1 MTSTDTTPLLS
12 GHQPRHTSLPYS
24 SSSNTQ
30 PAPGL
35 PYTAPTTYPRNDNQ
49 QRHWSEETEDILG
62 PDPSA
67 YGHQNTGAG
76 YRRRGPP
83 PPLHPSSGLDA
94 QRFSGQD
101 RPTGLKRLLYGCCCY
116 PCRRAVYSFQTK
128 FSKTEKYLMATA
140 GLCFLLAIAF
150 LCAYVRAKEALP
162 ETGKNGICST
172 TECTIVA
179 ADILKDMKPEVDP
192 CSDFFAFNCGGFV
205 DRVSIPD
212 DKAQI
217 GYFNL
222 IKQHNQEIIKAILTP
237 EAKSFQ
243 RGGKDDP
250 SKRNLVKL
258 QALFESCMDEKKL
271 TEVGVQPMVEL
282 IQKMIKSFQG
292 KTSVLDLEAP
302 AASLARGMDGLR
314 QINVAFKSSLARKPE
329 QELRFSEAADEDYDY
344 ELEDDGPIFP
354 KSMHRPGHSSP
365 VDTFVGDELRKRE
378 NKLLAWNTK
387 AGREELATVI
397 AQLAW
402 AGVTTMIDF
411 DVDSDPKNPDQNVFR
426 VEESGLGLPSREYYE
441 DEKILAV
448 YQKTI
453 EDMFVEVLGTDRA
466 GPNAAPVEWAQ
477 VAKNVVEFEKL
488 LAAISTNPEDLDNSE
503 FTYNPRSISQIME
516 LIPTIDWPLIFEKM
530 LKSSKVPDPIIVSSP
545 DYLEKLNALLKDT
558 PAMTLQNYFAW
569 RLIQK
574 LSPSLAVELRKPLQ
588 TLKAALQGVSAD
600 LVTPRWETCVDV
612 VDSALGAMAGH
623 YFIEKAFKGDSKE
636 MADGIISSLRTTFVD
651 GLKRL
656 DWLDDEDTRAS
667 AKEKVDLLMQ
677 KIGYSIESPDVKSSE
692 SLEEYY
698 KDLGMDKTDFFG
710 NQMRSKTWN
719 VQQVMNA
726 LGKPVDKAKWL
737 MSPQTVNAY
746 YNPSVNEIV
755 FPAGILQQPF
765 FHGDN
770 PEYLNYG
777 GIGVVAGHELT
788 HAFDNEGRQ
797 YDAHGTLRD
806 WWSNDTL
813 VQFNTKSQ
821 CFVDQ
826 YSNFTVKDPEGREN
840 HVNGKLT
847 LGENLADNGGLK
859 KSFEAWQARFKSDPK
874 GDKYKNHLL
883 PGLDKYSREQLFY
896 MSFARVWCSQRRP
909 ASAIEALRTDVHAP
923 AKWRVNGAVQNSPH
937 FAQVFGCK
945 ERSPMNPDTK
955 CDLW

>member
-1 MTSTDTTPLLS
+1 M
-12 GHQPRHTSLPYS
+12 
-24 SSSNTQ
+24 
-30 PAPGL
+30 
-35 PYTAPTTYPRNDNQ
+35 
-49 QRHWSEETEDILG
+49 
-62 PDPSA
+62 
-67 YGHQNTGAG
+67 
-76 YRRRGPP
+76 
-83 PPLHPSSGLDA
+83 
-94 QRFSGQD
+94 
-101 RPTGLKRLLYGCCCY
+101 
-116 PCRRAVYSFQTK
+116 
-128 FSKTEKYLMATA
+128 LM
-140 GLCFLLAIAF
+140 
-150 LCAYVRAKEALP
+150 
-162 ETGKNGICST
+162 
-172 TECTIVA
+172 
-179 ADILKDMKPEVDP
+179 
-192 CSDFFAFNCGGFV
+192 
-205 DRVSIPD
+205 
-212 DKAQI
+212 
-217 GYFNL
+217 
-222 IKQHNQEIIKAILTP
+222 QEIIKTILTP
-237 EAKSFQ
+237 EAKGFQ
-243 RGGKDDP
+243 RGGKDDA

-282 IQKMIKSFQG
+282 IQKMIKTFQG
-292 KTSVLDLEAP
+292 KSSVLDLDAP
-302 AASLARGMDGLR
+302 AASLAQDMEGLR
-314 QINVAFKSSLARKPE
+314 QINVAFKSSLVPKPE
-329 QELRFSEAADEDYDY
+329 QELRYSEDADEDYDY
-344 ELEDDGPIFP
+344 EIEDDGPLFP
-354 KSMHRPGHSSP
+354 KSVHHQVHSSP

-378 NKLLAWNTK
+378 DELLAWNTK
-387 AGREELATVI
+387 AGREELAMVI
-397 AQLAW
+397 TQLAW

-411 DVDSDPKNPDQNVFR
+411 DVDSDPKNPDETVFR

-441 DEKILAV
+441 DEKILTV

-453 EDMFVEVLGTDRA
+453 EDMFVEVLGTGKTEDTA
-466 GPNAAPVEWAQ
+466 DGNAAPVEWAQ

-503 FTYNPRSISQIME
+503 FTYNPRNLSQIIE
-516 LIPTIDWPLIFEKM
+516 LIPTIDWPLVFEKL
-530 LKSSKVPDPIIVSSP
+530 LKSSKAPDPIIVSSP

-612 VDSALGAMAGH
+612 VDNALGAMAGH
-623 YFIEKAFKGDSKE
+623 YFIDKAFKGDSKE
-636 MADGIISSLRTTFVD
+636 MADGIISSLRSTFVD

-656 DWLDDEDTRAS
+656 DWLDDEETRAS
-667 AKEKVDLLMQ
+667 AKEKVDLLIQ

-692 SLEEYY
+692 ALEEYY
-698 KDLGMDKTDFFG
+698 KDLGMDKADFFG

-719 VQQVMNA
+719 LQQVLNA

-788 HAFDNEGRQ
+788 HAFDNEGRL

-859 KSFEAWQARFKSDPK
+859 KSFEAWHARFKSDPK
-874 GDKYKNHLL
+874 GNKYKNHLL

-896 MSFARVWCSQRRP
+896 MAFARVWCSQRRP

-937 FAQVFGCK
+937 FAEVFGCK